1 MAQIHRLPIIDTRQD
16 SSPGEPVD
24 DADLIQVGDLAR
36 LCGKTV
42 RAIHHYENLGL
53 LRPHKRSKGR
63 FRLYAPDAVS
73 RVRWIGKLN
82 DLGMTLSEVQQ
93 ILSTWE
99 ESPNAIDAMTQIRA
113 VFQQR
118 LDDVR
123 SQIDRLSM
131 LERELGRSVDYLDTC
146 DTCEP
151 TELIAACSACTVHDK
166 SEPEPELVAGLYANR

>member
-1 MAQIHRLPIIDTRQD
+1 MAQLHHLPIIDRRQD

-24 DADLIQVGDLAR
+24 DADLIRVGDLAR
-36 LCGKTV
+36 ACGKTV

-53 LRPHKRSKGR
+53 LKPHKRSKGR
-63 FRLYAPDAVS
+63 YRLYAPDAVS

-99 ESPNAIDAMTQIRA
+99 GSPNATDAMAQIRD
-113 VFQQR
+113 VVQLR
-118 LDDVR
+118 LDRVR
-123 SQIDRLSM
+123 EQIDHLST
-131 LERELGRSVDYLDTC
+131 LEGELRRSIEYLDTC

-166 SEPEPELVAGLYANR
+166 NEPGPELVAGLYANR